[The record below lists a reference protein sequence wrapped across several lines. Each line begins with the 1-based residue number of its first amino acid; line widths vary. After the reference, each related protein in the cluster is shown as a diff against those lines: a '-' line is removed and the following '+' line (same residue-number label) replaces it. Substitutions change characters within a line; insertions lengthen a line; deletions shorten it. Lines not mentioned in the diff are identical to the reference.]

1 MRQGPNSRRSRGRN
15 NHNNS
20 GNGARRPNLPNR
32 NQTFDSNGPDVRI
45 RGNAYQVCEKYQALA
60 RDAASSGDRVMAENY
75 LQHAEHYHRIILSMN
90 EAHAQAASRDMQAQQ
105 PQQGGRANGR
115 EFADG
120 AQPMNGQRSQHA
132 DGGAGDAA
140 RRGPAAGQEMP
151 RDGDQAQAM
160 RAQATDQ
167 GVTVAFDDGDPR
179 DNDAAV
185 PFGSDPRQSNG
196 GDGEAEQT
204 EPSVVPETV
213 AAEETSK
220 DAEPP
225 AEKPQRR
232 RRRSLSTR
240 SATNGNGDAGEQS
253 APVSGDWASGD

>member
-60 RDAASSGDRVMAENY
+60 RDATSSGDRVMAENY

-90 EAHAQAASRDMQAQQ
+90 EAHAQASSRDVQTQQ
-105 PQQGGRANGR
+105 PHQGGRANGR
-115 EFADG
+115 EFAEG
-120 AQPMNGQRSQHA
+120 GQPMNGQRSQHQ
-132 DGGAGDAA
+132 DGNAGDAG
-140 RRGPAAGQEMP
+140 RRGSTGPEIQREPEAGAAAQP
-151 RDGDQAQAM
+151 QAP
-160 RAQATDQ
+160 DQ
-167 GVTVAFDDGDPR
+167 GATTTFDNGDPR

-185 PFGSDPRQSNG
+185 PFGTDPRQSNG
-196 GDGEAEQT
+196 GDGEADQ
-204 EPSVVPETV
+204 PMV
-213 AAEETSK
+213 AESTTTDESGK
-220 DAEPP
+220 DADPP

-240 SATNGNGDAGEQS
+240 SATCGNGVAAEPP
-253 APVSGDWASGD
+253 APASGDWASGD